1 MYDYS
6 DQINSFHGDKV
17 VLSKKLSGN
26 LTSHRTA
33 NENRLIKRLPEL
45 KNGVKVSRSSFKSQG
60 SFAMRTIIQTKFSD
74 EEYDIDDGLVLW
86 RSDIEDEDGN
96 DMTSSDAKELIRE
109 ALKDSRFKQQPK
121 TKTNCVRVFYADED
135 EEKHH
140 VDFPVYRKWETAVS
154 DDVTTHR
161 ELAGGDGW
169 VESDPTRV
177 NSWFENEISSR
188 NSAAAE
194 SGTQMRQCLR
204 LLKRFCRS
212 RSYWDMPNG
221 MKLTMLTVECFE
233 SGERIDSVFRDLLD
247 SLHSRLLDNLEVENL
262 ADEDFPRQ
270 KLTRTSSDEN
280 MIELRDRL
288 EEALGKLEVLDDDD
302 CTKKK
307 ARQAWDWVFKSDGYF
322 DDYDGDD
329 DDDDGSGESSGTKK
343 GIATSTPNKA
353 VDPKGGGRFG

>member
-6 DQINSFHGDKV
+6 AQIDAFHGNKV
-17 VLSKKLSGN
+17 VLSKKLSDN

-33 NENRLIKRLPEL
+33 NEDRLIKRLPEL
-45 KNGVKVSRSSFKSQG
+45 KDGVRVSRSSFKSQG

-74 EEYDIDDGLVLW
+74 EEYDIDDGVVLW
-86 RSDIEDEDGN
+86 RSDLEDEDRN
-96 DMTSSDAKELIRE
+96 DMTSSDAKELVRE
-109 ALKDSRFKQQPK
+109 ALKDSRFKRQPK
-121 TKTNCVRVFYADED
+121 THTNCVRVFYAEED

-140 VDFPVYRKWETAVS
+140 VDFPVYRKWETSVG

-169 VESDPTRV
+169 VASDPTRV
-177 NSWFENEISSR
+177 NSWFENEISIR
-188 NSAAAE
+188 NSASEGA
-194 SGTQMRQCLR
+194 GTQMRQCLR

-212 RSYWDMPNG
+212 RSAWDMPNG

-233 SGERIDSVFRDLLD
+233 SGGRIDSAFRDLFD
-247 SLHSRLLDNLEVENL
+247 SLHSRLRRNLEVENL
-262 ADEDFPRQ
+262 ADENTPRQ
-270 KLTRTSSDEN
+270 KLTRTSADAN

-288 EEALGKLEVLDDDD
+288 EEALGKLKVLDEKD
-302 CTKKK
+302 CTKKD

-329 DDDDGSGESSGTKK
+329 DDDDGSGGSSGMKR
-343 GIATSTPNKA
+343 GIATATPNKA